1 MTGGGM
7 TGTTALAP
15 PGSNARILRSKIEF
29 ALPALRAVIARVWSA
44 PDLDRRY
51 VDYLQ
56 TMHQMIR
63 ATVPLMAAGIARCE
77 QLAGDP
83 VADGVAGYLRK
94 HIHEESGHDDW
105 VRQDLE
111 LICED
116 ADELLAAMPGPA
128 LAAAVGAQY
137 YWLAHHHPLCL
148 LGHIAV
154 LEGYPGSA
162 ELPRLLARRTGYP
175 DKAFRTMHVHA
186 VLDRRHRDEL
196 FEAIDALPL
205 SARHHSML
213 GVSAM
218 HTVGSLAAVF
228 EELAGRRPAAH
239 RLRTATAG
247 GR

>member
-1 MTGGGM
+1 MSQ
-7 TGTTALAP
+7 TTIAAP
-15 PGSNARILRSKIEF
+15 PGSNARILKSKIEF
-29 ALPALRAVIARVWSA
+29 ALPALRTVIARVWSS
-44 PDLDRRY
+44 PDLTQRY

-56 TMHQMIR
+56 TMHQMVR

-83 VADGVAGYLRK
+83 VADGVLAYLKK
-94 HIHEESGHDDW
+94 HIHEENGHDDW

-111 LICED
+111 LICAD
-116 ADELLAAMPGPA
+116 AAELLDVMPGPA
-128 LAAAVGAQY
+128 LAEAVGAQY

-162 ELPRLLARRTGYP
+162 ELPKQLARRTGHP
-175 DKAFRTMHVHA
+175 DKAFRTMHIHA
-186 VLDRRHRDEL
+186 VLDQRHRDEL

-205 SARHHSML
+205 TARHHSML

-218 HTVGSLAAVF
+218 HTIASVATVF
-228 EELAGRRPAAH
+228 EELADRPTAAH
-239 RLRTATAG
+239 RLTTAG
-247 GR
+247 GQ